1 MIQDRALQFPQFLA
15 RLDTELVDERPS
27 SLLVGLECFRLPA
40 RPVERQHQLR
50 VQALAVGMLAWQRL
64 ELADQLGI
72 AAEREL
78 RLDPLLDRG
87 QTQLLEPGDLRLGE
101 RLVGE
106 VGKRR
111 AAPERQRLGRQL
123 QRPLGLPAAS
133 ARAPF
138 LSQASKRSRSSSLGP
153 TRTR

>member
-1 MIQDRALQFPQFLA
+1 M
-15 RLDTELVDERPS
+15 
-27 SLLVGLECFRLPA
+27 LP
-40 RPVERQHQLR
+40 
-50 VQALAVGMLAWQRL
+50 GQRL

-78 RLDPLLDRG
+78 RLDPPLDRG
-87 QTQLLEPGDLRLGE
+87 QAQLLEPGDLRLSE

-106 VGKRR
+106 VGQRR

-123 QRPLGLPAAS
+123 QRPLGLPVGERA
-133 ARAPF
+133 APF
-138 LSQASKRSRSSSLGP
+138 LSQALEKLSVEPPGP